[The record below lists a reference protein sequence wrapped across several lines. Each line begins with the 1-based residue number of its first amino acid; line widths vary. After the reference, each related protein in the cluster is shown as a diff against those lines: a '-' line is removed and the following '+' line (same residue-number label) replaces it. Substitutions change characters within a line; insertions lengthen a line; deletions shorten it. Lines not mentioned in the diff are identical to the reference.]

1 MFSLVSLVFD
11 VHVRNPAQP
20 PVTGTSASRRP
31 GARREYSNGL
41 SPRRRLTPLVAANR
55 YDPHGYTASWAVAN
69 EAHYAAIPNTTPAQQ
84 TARTELLADISDVL
98 TISDEAARQAKW
110 TEILTEVHG
119 SAINLPFSGKG
130 NPTVL
135 NKRLTGYT
143 PGQQQFDYPLHTLSA
158 TTGANSITVAPAS
171 QSGLFSTVGRLDPH
185 TYRPNE
191 FWANNLVYEGLTK
204 CKYISS
210 LLSWLAPPVS
220 SRG

>member
-1 MFSLVSLVFD
+1 MGSI
-11 VHVRNPAQP
+11 H
-20 PVTGTSASRRP
+20 
-31 GARREYSNGL
+31 E
-41 SPRRRLTPLVAANR
+41 
-55 YDPHGYTASWAVAN
+55 
-69 EAHYAAIPNTTPAQQ
+69 
-84 TARTELLADISDVL
+84 
-98 TISDEAARQAKW
+98 
-110 TEILTEVHG
+110 
-119 SAINLPFSGKG
+119 SAIILPFSGKR
-130 NPTVL
+130 NPTIL
-135 NKRLTGYT
+135 NTRLTGYT

>member
-1 MFSLVSLVFD
+1 M
-11 VHVRNPAQP
+11 
-20 PVTGTSASRRP
+20 
-31 GARREYSNGL
+31 
-41 SPRRRLTPLVAANR
+41 
-55 YDPHGYTASWAVAN
+55 
-69 EAHYAAIPNTTPAQQ
+69 
-84 TARTELLADISDVL
+84 L
-98 TISDEAARQAKW
+98 TISDETQRQAKW
-110 TEILTEVHG
+110 TEILSSVHA

-135 NKRLTGYT
+135 NKRLAGYT

-204 CKYISS
+204 CTHISS
-210 LLSWLAPPVS
+210 LLSGWLVKRLSKALRDRR
-220 SRG
+220 RGRRHRAGARGQLDRH